1 MRGGQATKGVR
12 EGRAFTGARAAGF
25 RGDPGAVAGLRYKDR
40 VREKARQ
47 KREAVRAATEEA
59 RSAEVEERVERRV
72 KNLPWSKAKKL
83 VPPPHA
89 SAAGRGKDMAGQ
101 ERGGK
106 KRAREGESSDSGE
119 EEMMRE
125 AALLKKLKQG
135 RITQEQFQA
144 MAGPGWSDDE
154 D

>member
-1 MRGGQATKGVR
+1 VPW
-12 EGRAFTGARAAGF
+12 AGF

-59 RSAEVEERVERRV
+59 RTAEVEERVERRV

-83 VPPPHA
+83 APPAPA
-89 SAAGRGKDMAGQ
+89 GGAGRGKDCAGHDG
-101 ERGGK
+101 GGK
-106 KRAREGESSDSGE
+106 KRGRGGESSDSGE

-135 RITQEQFQA
+135 RITQAQFQA
-144 MAGPGWSDDE
+144 MAGPGWSDDDE
-154 D
+154 